1 MVLTLHIT
9 EHLTIISWISY
20 FLFTAV
26 FRFISCG
33 DEVFSRI
40 AGKFTSAWQKG
51 VPPIVHQIF
60 EVKNESQERKWRTYR
75 QRLSDKTIEEH
86 FHGTKLSCNIAA
98 IQAPCSDGNCGICG
112 ISCSGLD
119 RTCIRKNIDF
129 QRFGQ
134 GFYLAP
140 HSSKCHDYTEGA
152 HSYRAMLLCDVCPGK
167 KYRLETN
174 SQHRRGPPPG
184 YDSVYGQVGSKL
196 NYPEIVVYE
205 PDAVIPRFIILYQ
218 KDGVAHPL
226 SSWTTLLSMTGHM
239 QDWKG
244 NRTTIVTVCW
254 FLCLNKT
261 DCFCIPL

>member
-1 MVLTLHIT
+1 MNI
-9 EHLTIISWISY
+9 
-20 FLFTAV
+20 LFSFIAV
-26 FRFISCG
+26 FRLIRFG
-33 DEVFSRI
+33 EEFSRI

-51 VPPIVHQIF
+51 VPPAIHRIF
-60 EVKNESQERKWRTYR
+60 AVSNESQERKWSAYR
-75 QRLSDKTIEEH
+75 QRLRNQTIEEH
-86 FHGTKLSCNIAA
+86 FHGTKLSCNISASG
-98 IQAPCSDGNCGICG
+98 APCSDGNCGICG

-119 RTCIRKNIDF
+119 PKCIRKNIDF

-152 HSYRAMLLCDVCPGK
+152 HSYRAMLLCDVCPGN

-174 SQHRRGPPPG
+174 SQHRMGPPLG

-196 NYPEIVVYE
+196 NYPEIVVYK

-226 SSWTTLLSMTGHM
+226 AS
-239 QDWKG
+239 
-244 NRTTIVTVCW
+244 
-254 FLCLNKT
+254 
-261 DCFCIPL
+261 